1 MKRVP
6 GLKRAPV
13 GLAVWTS
20 GERRGTDRVRGIR
33 LRKGTERWLLI
44 FRRKGDPMRL
54 RTSRRRVAQA
64 ALATAAA
71 ATLPRSRAAAQQAT
85 PAAAGEAAITAA
97 QVEAALDRLD
107 GLIEDGMTQT
117 GVPGTAVAVVYNDE
131 VVYERGFGVRE
142 LGKPEPITPETVFQI
157 ASLSKSLSSTL
168 VAAVVGDGTT
178 TWDATIGSLEPGFAL
193 SDPWVSDQVTIRDM
207 LCHRSGLPAYG
218 GDPLVFTFGYDRD
231 ECLRR
236 LRYYALAT
244 PFRTTW
250 AYSNLGFSAGA
261 YAAARAA
268 GQSWEDLA
276 ETRLFAPLGMT
287 STSYRFAD
295 FGRRENRAAPHYRTR
310 DGVWEPGDLTD
321 DDAAAPAGGV
331 SSNLRD
337 LTHWLRLQLAGGM
350 FDGQQVVASDP
361 LRETYRPQIV
371 AFSPPDPA
379 AGPTAFY
386 GLGWTVSYDDRGRL
400 EVSHGGDFNSY
411 STQATLLPGS
421 GLGILVLCNGGASAV
436 RGAIPKAFLEMVTQ
450 GRTESGLGERDRD
463 LICRGAGQ
471 HPGDL
476 DSLPPGR
483 AASRRG
489 AALAARR
496 LHRHLYQHH
505 LRRGDRAGRG
515 RRSGAGVRAERGPA
529 PAGPLGPRRVQLCR
543 SPGAEG
549 AQIAQLGVLFT
560 IGPEGQADAALVSLG
575 GVGPDAAATFTRV
588 TGV

>member
-1 MKRVP
+1 MT
-6 GLKRAPV
+6 L
-13 GLAVWTS
+13 
-20 GERRGTDRVRGIR
+20 R
-33 LRKGTERWLLI
+33 L
-44 FRRKGDPMRL
+44 
-54 RTSRRRVAQA
+54 SRRRVAQT
-64 ALATAAA
+64 ALATAAV
-71 ATLPRSRAAAQQAT
+71 ATLPRSRAAAAQAT
-85 PAAAGEAAITAA
+85 PVPGEAAITAA

-107 GLIEDGMTQT
+107 SLIEDGMTQT
-117 GVPGTAVAVVYNDE
+117 GVPGTAVAVVFNDE

-178 TWDATIGSLEPGFAL
+178 TWDATISSLEPDFAL
-193 SDPWVSDQVTIRDM
+193 ADPYVSDQVTIRDM

-236 LRYYALAT
+236 LRNYSLAT

-268 GQSWEDLA
+268 GESWEDLA

-295 FGRRENRAAPHYRTR
+295 FGSRENRAAPHYRTR
-310 DGVWEPGDLTD
+310 EGVWELGDLTD

-337 LTHWLRLQLAGGM
+337 LTHWLRLHLAGGM
-350 FDGQQVVASDP
+350 FDGQQVVASEP

-379 AGPTAFY
+379 TGPPAFY
-386 GLGWTVSYDDRGRL
+386 GLGWNVSYDDRGRL
-400 EVSHGGDFNSY
+400 DVSHPGDFSSY
-411 STQATLLPGS
+411 STQVTLLPGA

-436 RGAIPKAFLEMVTQ
+436 RGAIPKAFLELVTK
-450 GRTESGLGERDRD
+450 GELSQDWVSA
-463 LICRGAGQ
+463 IETSFA
-471 HPGDL
+471 
-476 DSLPPGR
+476 
-483 AASRRG
+483 
-489 AALAARR
+489 AALASILETSTPFPQGEPPTDAAPPLPLDAYTGTYANTTYGEVTVRDEAGA
-496 LHRHLYQHH
+496 LVLKFGPNGVQHQ
-505 LRRGDRAGRG
+505 LNAWDRDAFSYLLTG
-515 RRSGAGVRAERGPA
+515 S
-529 PAGPLGPRRVQLCR
+529 
-543 SPGAEG
+543 EG
-549 AQIAQLGVLFT
+549 AQLAQFGVLFT
-560 IGPEGQADAALVSLG
+560 IGPEGQADAALVSLA

-588 TGV
+588 MAEA

>member
-1 MKRVP
+1 MT
-6 GLKRAPV
+6 L
-13 GLAVWTS
+13 
-20 GERRGTDRVRGIR
+20 R
-33 LRKGTERWLLI
+33 L
-44 FRRKGDPMRL
+44 
-54 RTSRRRVAQA
+54 SRRRVAQT
-64 ALATAAA
+64 ALATAAV
-71 ATLPRSRAAAQQAT
+71 ATLPRSRAAAAQAT
-85 PAAAGEAAITAA
+85 PVPGEAAITAA

-107 GLIEDGMTQT
+107 SLIEDGMTQT
-117 GVPGTAVAVVYNDE
+117 GVPGTAVAVVFNDE

-178 TWDATIGSLEPGFAL
+178 TWDATIGSLQPDFAL
-193 SDPWVSDQVTIRDM
+193 ADPYVSDQVTIRDM

-244 PFRTTW
+244 PFRSTW

-268 GQSWEDLA
+268 GESWEDLA
-276 ETRLFAPLGMT
+276 EARLFAPLGMT
-287 STSYRFAD
+287 NTSYRFED
-295 FGRRENRAAPHYRTR
+295 FGRRENWAAPHYRTR
-310 DGVWEPGDLTD
+310 DGAWELGDLTD

-337 LTHWLRLQLAGGM
+337 LTHWLRLHLAGGA
-350 FDGQQVVASDP
+350 FEGQPVVASEP

-386 GLGWTVSYDDRGRL
+386 GLGWTVSYDDQGRL
-400 EVSHGGDFNSY
+400 EVMHGGDFNSY

-436 RGAIPKAFLEMVTQ
+436 RGAIPKAFLEMVTKGEPSQDWVSAIETSFAAGLASILATSTPFPQ
-450 GRTESGLGERDRD
+450 GEPPADAAPPLPLNVYTGTFTNTTYGEVSVRDEAGGLVLKYGSNGVQHRLDPWDRD
-463 LICRGAGQ
+463 AFSYLLTG
-471 HPGDL
+471 
-476 DSLPPGR
+476 S
-483 AASRRG
+483 
-489 AALAARR
+489 
-496 LHRHLYQHH
+496 
-505 LRRGDRAGRG
+505 
-515 RRSGAGVRAERGPA
+515 
-529 PAGPLGPRRVQLCR
+529 
-543 SPGAEG
+543 EG
-549 AQIAQLGVLFT
+549 AQLAQFGVLFT
-560 IGPEGQADAALVSLG
+560 VGPEGQADAVLVSLA

-588 TGV
+588 TANA